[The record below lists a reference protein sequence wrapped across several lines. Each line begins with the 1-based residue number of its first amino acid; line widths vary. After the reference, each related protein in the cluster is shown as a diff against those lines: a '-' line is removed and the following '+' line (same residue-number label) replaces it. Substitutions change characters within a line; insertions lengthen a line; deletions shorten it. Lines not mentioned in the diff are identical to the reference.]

1 MIELVITVLALASP
15 ANCTPANLVER
26 CLSNSIEQA
35 DPTFVLSSFQNNV
48 LKNHCL
54 FFMRTH
60 AADPKLVTAA
70 KAFTLSQSS
79 ASNGLKIEPKI
90 DPKKKTRY
98 DTYCKSECTGLMD
111 RAAKLIKAAQDRI
124 VTSQKKLNQA
134 QAKRNAAIDH
144 YHGLCVWDEEGKKW
158 DEPHRTQNPKDR
170 RKVTPA
176 CQSAKAAITAA
187 DSLIRSVNK
196 ALDAATKSAAELS
209 GEIEASKLECAINFY
224 LETTVAAGA
233 GLTLPPSP
241 SDIDILK
248 AKAAWDSTG
257 ASERMWRA
265 KDYEKRLASPPAK
278 K

>member
-111 RAAKLIKAAQDRI
+111 RAAKLIKASQDRI
-124 VTSQKKLNQA
+124 VTTQEKLTQAHDKRQKA
-134 QAKRNAAIDH
+134 EEH
-144 YHGLCVWDEEGKKW
+144 YVRLKVWDSDCRCW
-158 DEPHRTQNPKDR
+158 VDPRRTQNPKDGN
-170 RKVTPA
+170 KVTQA
-176 CQSAKAAITAA
+176 CQSAMDAITAA
-187 DSLIRSVNK
+187 DSLITSVNK

-233 GLTLPPSP
+233 GLTLPK
-241 SDIDILK
+241 SDIDLLK
-248 AKAAWDSTG
+248 AKASWDSIG
-257 ASERMWRA
+257 VPERMWRA

-278 K
+278 KIK